1 MLHCPV
7 DCAATACPAAQL
19 TSRQPERTQ
28 KLDMIQKGVALPPC
42 TSTAFRDDCEF
53 VCAERKPRFCA
64 CPEQFPRIV
73 TWHTFSSCHFA
84 AMEKILS
91 INSHCFQDCLF
102 ESLHAYP
109 LHGYIRMVKKSYC
122 QVTRC
127 TTRFCIETA
136 VQSKVSKDNY
146 SFCARHYSSSL
157 SPSCVWG
164 DPILFEREERRVSRL
179 TFFLFVT
186 HINSF
191 SSSPLH

>member
-1 MLHCPV
+1 MLHCLV
-7 DCAATACPAAQL
+7 DRAATACPAAQL

-28 KLDMIQKGVALPPC
+28 KLDMIQRGVAPPPC

-84 AMEKILS
+84 VMEKILS
-91 INSHCFQDCLF
+91 INSHCFQDYLF

-109 LHGYIRMVKKSYC
+109 MHAYIRMVKKSYC

-127 TTRFCIETA
+127 TTSFCIEQLFRPRSPRTTIA
-136 VQSKVSKDNY
+136 FVPDTIRAHSVQAASGGTL
-146 SFCARHYSSSL
+146 FCLR
-157 SPSCVWG
+157 
-164 DPILFEREERRVSRL
+164 ERRVSRL
-179 TFFLFVT
+179 SFFLFVT